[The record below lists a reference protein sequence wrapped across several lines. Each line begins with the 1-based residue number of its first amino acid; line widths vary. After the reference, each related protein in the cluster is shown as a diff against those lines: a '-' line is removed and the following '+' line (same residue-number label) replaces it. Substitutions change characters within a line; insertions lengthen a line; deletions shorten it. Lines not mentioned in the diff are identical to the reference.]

1 VNRAVVTN
9 VVSRQKPATRCKPK
23 RQLKLLHHKP
33 ITLRPH
39 TPRRRSPCS
48 DQASA
53 ESSRH
58 GTNATTDPGHSA
70 WGPRLIHRLIL
81 LCQGLRYLKPEGGN
95 ASAQPSPRSQPQ
107 QACQLKTSGAR
118 GSSAPPC
125 QHGRRALHMPP
136 HASNTTN
143 QPPPPPIQVGI
154 PNAMPPR
161 RARRQ
166 RCCRRTSIKDRAF
179 TLGKPCATRN
189 NASQWWPQRGE

>member
-1 VNRAVVTN
+1 VPSSPTLYHDKSRRPAARQSSNSNSSTTGPSPSSRTRLAVD
-9 VVSRQKPATRCKPK
+9 
-23 RQLKLLHHKP
+23 
-33 ITLRPH
+33 PH
-39 TPRRRSPCS
+39 APTK
-48 DQASA
+48 ASA

-58 GTNATTDPGHSA
+58 GTNATTDLGHSV

-95 ASAQPSPRSQPQ
+95 ASAQPSPSSQPQ

-125 QHGRRALHMPP
+125 QHGRNTHHMPP
-136 HASNTTN
+136 RASNTTN

-154 PNAMPPR
+154 PNARPPR

-166 RCCRRTSIKDRAF
+166 RCRRRTSIKDRAF
-179 TLGKPCATRN
+179 TLDKPCAARN
-189 NASQWWPQRGE
+189 RASQWCPQRGE

>member
-1 VNRAVVTN
+1 VTC
-9 VVSRQKPATRCKPK
+9 CKPK
-23 RQLKLLHHKP
+23 RQRELLHHKP
-33 ITLRPH
+33 IILKPH
-39 TPRRRSPCS
+39 TPRHRSPCS

-58 GTNATTDPGHSA
+58 GTNETTDLGHSA

-81 LCQGLRYLKPEGGN
+81 LCQGLRYLKPEGGD

-107 QACQLKTSGAR
+107 QACQLKTSGVH

-125 QHGRRALHMPP
+125 QHGRSAPHLPP
-136 HASNTTN
+136 RASNTTN

-154 PNAMPPR
+154 PNATPPR

-166 RCCRRTSIKDRAF
+166 RRRRRTSTKDRVF
-179 TLGKPCATRN
+179 TLDKPCAARN
-189 NASQWWPQRGE
+189 SAYQWCPQRGE